1 MDLIKVE
8 PDVDYEIPQTDPISN
23 MKDEEECIIP
33 FIKTEAREID
43 FEWEPESENVGDE
56 KNPPDYESDGET
68 HQTSP
73 TSDAKKEEGRRTVNC
88 REMKSEVKE
97 EIITVK
103 EEWNDTKILEP
114 GAQLNRLHHSYEI
127 NRNSTLMGM
136 KKVLGQK
143 KI

>member
-88 REMKSEVKE
+88 REMKSEVKVWGS
-97 EIITVK
+97 IPLT
-103 EEWNDTKILEP
+103 
-114 GAQLNRLHHSYEI
+114 SYPD
-127 NRNSTLMGM
+127 SGFSCFQVFKLMWR
-136 KKVLGQK
+136 
-143 KI
+143 